1 MGSLDLHGLDVL
13 DLSAGT
19 GVLAESLLESHGKP
33 ARFVL
38 NDPADQMLEVAR
50 DRLRHLPDI
59 DIEYSS
65 HYAENLDRLEG
76 SFDHIIC
83 LNSFHYFVDQPRV
96 LDHIREHLKPGGTL
110 WLQDWNRKGFFRIAI
125 RLIDLLSPE
134 HINTRN
140 VPEMETLF
148 DQRNLSVE
156 EKKMWRFRWWN
167 FFFLK
172 GMLQDRTE

>member
-1 MGSLDLHGLDVL
+1 MGTLDLRGCHVL

-19 GVLAESLLESHGKP
+19 GILAERLLESFGRP
-33 ARFVL
+33 SRFVL
-38 NDPADQMLEVAR
+38 NDPADRMLEVAR
-50 DRLRHLPDI
+50 DRLQHFP

-65 HYAENLDRLEG
+65 HFAENLDRLKG

-83 LNSFHYFVDQPRV
+83 LNSFHYFVDQPIV
-96 LDHIREHLKPGGTL
+96 MDHIRVLMKPGGTL
-110 WLQDWNRKGFFRIAI
+110 WLQDWNRKGFFRITV

-140 VPEMETLF
+140 LTEMETLF
-148 DQRNLSVE
+148 DQRNFSIE
-156 EKKMWRFRWWN
+156 EEKMWRFRWWN

-172 GMLQDRTE
+172 GILQERPE